1 MLGDSSNQQVSVTL
15 LIIDT
20 DPPLDFPLQE
30 HTYRHPESSTGLLAT
45 PGNTPQS
52 NAASPD
58 ISGFGTTPGGAAQ
71 VSTPPSSTALAD
83 YDAEARL
90 VDVTNETWGVII
102 SSTLQNPPL
111 TDPTISNICPAL
123 ASTYLMKRAGP
134 RDEDGVLR
142 IAVDIIHGSTGHGA
156 ILKEVSAM
164 YSGLALLARVRAMRD
179 GEAAKRVES
188 ILPCHVLAARRG
200 HAAINTTMRYGEG

>member
-1 MLGDSSNQQVSVTL
+1 MILT
-15 LIIDT
+15 IDT

-30 HTYRHPESSTGLLAT
+30 HTYRHPESSSGLLAT

-83 YDAEARL
+83 HDAEARL
-90 VDVTNETWGVII
+90 VDLTNETWGVII
-102 SSTLQNPPL
+102 GSTLQNPPL
-111 TDPTISNICPAL
+111 PNPRISNICPAL
-123 ASTYLMKRAGP
+123 ACTYLMKRVGP

-142 IAVDIIHGSTGHGA
+142 IAVEIIHGQTGHKA
-156 ILKEVSAM
+156 ILKEVSTM
-164 YSGLALLARVRAMRD
+164 FSGLALLARVRAMRD

-188 ILPCHVLAARRG
+188 ILPCHVIAARRG
-200 HAAINTTMRYGEG
+200 HVAVSATMRYGEG